1 MKSFKTIDGT
11 KLENIEHFAEP
22 NLLEGVDNLGKEI
35 DDNLERMGRTLR
47 DSIVRTSI
55 SLLPSK
61 DVESIKKEIKDISQI
76 L

>member
-1 MKSFKTIDGT
+1 
-11 KLENIEHFAEP
+11 LYNIEHFAEP

-35 DDNLERMGRTLR
+35 DDNLERMGRALR
-47 DSIVRTSI
+47 ESIVRTSI

-61 DVESIKKEIKDISQI
+61 DVECIMREIKDISQI